1 MKTKAT
7 ILILAA
13 AATIAMTS
21 CKSNEANYRKAYET
35 TKEAMKKK
43 SETDPEILAKIEAEK
58 RGREAVVNGDSI
70 RVKTEFL
77 TLVDGQNGEHI
88 AHDYGVCVGMFKQ
101 IFNARKQRDRLKQ
114 KGNDAYIVKNNDGDH
129 YVIMKGFDN
138 VNDAAAYMKTLS
150 TGEKLPIEPFI
161 LSVGKY

>member
-1 MKTKAT
+1 MKTKLM
-7 ILILAA
+7 ILSIAA
-13 AATIAMTS
+13 LMLVAMAS

-35 TKEAMKKK
+35 TKQAIKNK
-43 SETDPEILAKIEAEK
+43 SQTDPEIIAKMEAEK
-58 RGREAVVNGDSI
+58 RGREAVVGGDSI

-101 IFNARKQRDRLKQ
+101 IFNARMQRDRLK
-114 KGNDAYIVKNNDGDH
+114 KRGNDAYIVKNNDGDH
-129 YVIMKGFDN
+129 YVIMKGFDD
-138 VNDAAAYMKTLS
+138 VNDAAAYLKTLS